1 MGGDTDFSTV
11 LQRYRTALLEAKA
24 TGNAAKKVEADT
36 LKAWLDA
43 KLVETQTRLS
53 QSRTTIQSFVDE
65 YAGTT
70 SDIEQVRKKF
80 KEVRDR
86 GPVLQDIYET
96 DQRMAQTPVVNYDPT
111 PIYIKSLLIA
121 GLIVVSVV
129 VARRV

>member
-1 MGGDTDFSTV
+1 MSGTTDFSTV

-24 TGNAAKKVEADT
+24 TGNAAKQVEADT
-36 LKAWLDA
+36 LKTWLDA
-43 KLVETQTRLS
+43 KLVEVQTQLS

-96 DQRMAQTPVVNYDPT
+96 DKRMGQTPLATYDPT
-111 PIYIKSLLIA
+111 PIYVKSLLIA
-121 GLIVVSVV
+121 GLIAVSVV